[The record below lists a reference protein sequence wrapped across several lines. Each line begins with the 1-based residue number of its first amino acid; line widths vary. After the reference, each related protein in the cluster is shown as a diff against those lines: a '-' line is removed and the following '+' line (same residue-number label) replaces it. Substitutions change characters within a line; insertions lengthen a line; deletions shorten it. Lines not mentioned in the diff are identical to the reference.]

1 MKENESIKIIGGIV
15 VVAGGIYLGKRY
27 LDHLKDV
34 EIQKAQQQA
43 NLLKAVTSGNA
54 IAPTVNEVKAEIE
67 KNKNAQTFTKSEY
80 LNFANKIY
88 SNINSQNMVGIVDTF
103 AKLKTNTDLKLLSIY
118 FGVKV
123 FKSDAIYEEYKLQ
136 PLNLS
141 QAITMLTPQL
151 FQMKLKALLN
161 AKKITYNLF

>member
-1 MKENESIKIIGGIV
+1 MKDNETIKIVGVAVGVGGL
-15 VVAGGIYLGKRY
+15 IYLGKRY
-27 LDHLKDV
+27 YDNLKDL
-34 EIQKAQQQA
+34 ETQKAQQQA
-43 NLLKAVTSGNA
+43 NLLKAVTSGKA
-54 IAPTVNEVKAEIE
+54 IEPTVKEVKAEIE
-67 KNKNAQTFTKSEY
+67 KNKSAQSFTKSEY

-88 SNINSQNMVGIVDTF
+88 NNINSQNMVGIVDTF

-141 QAITMLTPQL
+141 QAITMLTPQS